1 MTPRMEKT
9 NRILRGS
16 SLSNDPKPFSV
27 FAGCLLA
34 LQLSGAAAQEADDAK
49 MRAPD
54 ISKWQCEYCAFE
66 EGWYTDLTLGIGSVS
81 DDSYKFGEYNGLQEQ
96 GAFAIVDGTA
106 RYRGDEAAY
115 IDITM
120 SDLGLDSRSLLVEGG
135 RQGSY
140 DLQLSYDEIPHYI
153 SDSASTP
160 YLGSGGDSLSLPA
173 GWVAAGGTGS
183 MTALDASLHDVD
195 LETRRKRLG
204 VGLSITT
211 ESPWSYKL
219 DLRRDDKQGSKLG
232 GGAIAF
238 STAQLVEPVDYVT
251 DEIDAS
257 VSYTRHGLQAK
268 LAYYVSTFSN
278 ANDSLR
284 WENAYTPPPAA
295 PGALEGQLA
304 LPPDNEFQQLTL
316 SAAYEIDNRNHLS
329 ADLSVGHMKQDEKL
343 MQTTLNPALLVP
355 LPADSADA
363 EVDTTN
369 TRLKFISRPTD
380 RLRFS
385 LAYQYDD
392 RDNQTPQLL
401 YDWVTTDAFVG
412 GQRANL
418 PYSFTRTVVKL
429 EADYD
434 YGAGAS
440 LGLGYDTDKH
450 ERTFLEAK
458 KTDEDTLWGTIRL
471 RNFGNLFVDLKV
483 AMSQRDVASYDLVAA
498 VDPPQNSLMRKYNMA
513 DRDRNSLSVFANY
526 MPDANY
532 SFGLSLDYARDD
544 YDNSSIGLAEST
556 DNSVNLDLTSM
567 LSEETTLTVYVGRQ
581 TIRSIQN
588 GSEAFA
594 TPDWSA
600 QNNDTFELAGFGLT
614 HVLIESGIT
623 IGLDLSVSRSV
634 GRVEL
639 DTGSPF
645 PDLSTSLQSLKLHA
659 DYRFDENLLLR
670 AAYWHEEYDSS
681 DWALEGVDPD
691 TVSNL
696 LATGQQ
702 TPSYDNDVVK
712 LSMSFKF

>member
-1 MTPRMEKT
+1 MEKT
-9 NRILRGS
+9 SRILRVS
-16 SLSNDPKPFSV
+16 NPPNDPKPLSV
-27 FAGCLLA
+27 IAGCLLA
-34 LQLSGAAAQEADDAK
+34 LQLSGAAAQEADDAE

-66 EGWYTDLTLGIGSVS
+66 EGWYTDLTLGIGNVS

-96 GAFAIVDGTA
+96 GSFAIVDGSA

-115 IDITM
+115 IDISM
-120 SDLGLDSRSLLVEGG
+120 SDLGLDSRSLLIEGG

-140 DLQLSYDEIPHYI
+140 DLYLSYDEIPHYI

-160 YLGSGGDSLSLPA
+160 YLGSGGASLSLPA
-173 GWVAAGGTGS
+173 GWVAAGGTGA
-183 MTALDASLHDVD
+183 MTALDASLRDVD
-195 LETRRKRLG
+195 LETSRKRVG
-204 VGLSITT
+204 AGLSITT
-211 ESPWSYKL
+211 ESPWSYSL
-219 DLRRDDKQGSKLG
+219 DLRRDDKEGSKRG

-238 STAQLVEPVDYVT
+238 NTAQLVEPVDYVT
-251 DEIDAS
+251 EEIDAS

-278 ANDSLR
+278 ANESLR

-295 PGALEGQLA
+295 PGAVEGQLA

-316 SAAYEIDNRNHLS
+316 SAAYAINDRNQLS

-343 MQTTLNPALLVP
+343 LQTTLNPALLVP

-380 RLRFS
+380 RFRFS

-418 PYSFTRTVVKL
+418 PYSFTRTLVKL

-434 YGAGAS
+434 YGAGTRV
-440 LGLGYDTDKH
+440 GLGYDTDKH
-450 ERTFLEAK
+450 ERTFLEAE
-458 KTDEDTLWGTIRL
+458 KTDEDTLWGTVRL
-471 RNFGNLFVDLKV
+471 HNFGNLFLDLKL
-483 AMSQRDVASYDLVAA
+483 AMSERDVSSYDLVSA
-498 VDPPQNSLMRKYNMA
+498 VDPPQNALMRKYNMA
-513 DRDRNSLSVFANY
+513 DRDRNSFSVFANY

-532 SFGLSLDYARDD
+532 SLGVSLDYARDD
-544 YDNSSIGLAEST
+544 YDNSPVGLAEST
-556 DNSVNLDLTSM
+556 DSSINFDLTSM

-581 TIRSIQN
+581 NIRSTQN
-588 GSEAFA
+588 GSEAFS

-600 QNNDTFELAGFGLT
+600 QNHDSFELAGFGLT
-614 HVLIESGIT
+614 HVLIENELT
-623 IGLDLSVSRSV
+623 IGLDLSVSKSV

-639 DTGSPF
+639 DTGAPF
-645 PDLSTSLQSLKLHA
+645 PDLGTSLRSLKLHA
-659 DYRFDENLLLR
+659 DYRLDENLLLQ
-670 AAYWHEEYDSS
+670 AAYWHETYDV
-681 DWALEGVDPD
+681 DNWALDGLDPD
-691 TVSNL
+691 TVNNL
-696 LATGQQ
+696 LAFGEDNA
-702 TPSYDNDVVK
+702 SYENDVIK
-712 LSMSFKF
+712 LAVSFHF